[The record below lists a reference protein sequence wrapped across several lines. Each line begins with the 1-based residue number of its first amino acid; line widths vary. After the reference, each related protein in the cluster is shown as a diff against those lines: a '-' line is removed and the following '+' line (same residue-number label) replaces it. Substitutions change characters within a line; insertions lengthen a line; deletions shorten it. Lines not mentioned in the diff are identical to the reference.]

1 MLTFLDPKQ
10 SAFLED
16 LGRIQSRSERAQRQ
30 LSSGLRMNSISDH
43 PDQIGVLLQSR
54 AELASAEQTKANLG
68 RAKTEVDT
76 AEIAV
81 QSAIKFVERIRVLGA
96 QGLTGTATAS
106 SRDVIASEVET
117 LFSQLVSIANTSID
131 GRYLFAGSA
140 DQTAPYAVDL
150 TLASGAT
157 PYAGGNATRQIRDSS
172 AVRLSIARTS
182 EEIFDSATPSR
193 NAFTAVNSL
202 RTALLAND
210 EAAIGAAV
218 ASIGTSLD
226 HLNEQ
231 LAFYGSTQNLV
242 AHATS
247 AVDSKILNLKVQIGD
262 TEGADLAESILELQ
276 DASTHRQAALQAKA
290 QEDRRTVFDFIR

>member
-16 LGRIQSRSERAQRQ
+16 LSRIQSRSERAQRQ
-30 LSSGLRMNSISDH
+30 LSSGLRMNNISDH

-54 AELASAEQTKANLG
+54 AELASAEQTKSNLS

-96 QGLTGTATAS
+96 QGLTGTATPS
-106 SRDVIASEVET
+106 SRAVIAGEVET
-117 LFSQLVSIANTSID
+117 LFSHLVSIANTSID
-131 GRYLFAGSA
+131 GRYIFAGSA
-140 DQTAPYAVDL
+140 DQTPPYAVDL
-150 TLASGAT
+150 TVGSGAT
-157 PYAGGNATRQIRDSS
+157 PYAGGNATRQISDSS
-172 AVRLSIARTS
+172 GVRLSIAHTGQ
-182 EEIFDSATPSR
+182 EIFDSATPSR

-210 EAAIGAAV
+210 EVAISSALAG
-218 ASIGTSLD
+218 IGTSLD

-231 LAFYGSTQNLV
+231 LAFYGSTQNKV
-242 AHATS
+242 AHVTS
-247 AVDSKILNLKVQIGD
+247 ATDTKILSLKVQIGD

-276 DASTHRQAALQAKA
+276 NASIHRQAALQAKA

>member
-1 MLTFLDPKQ
+1 MVSFLNAKQ

-16 LGRIQSRSERAQRQ
+16 LNRIQSRSERAQRQ

-54 AELASAEQTKANLG
+54 AELASTEQTKSNLG

-76 AEIAV
+76 AEIAI
-81 QSAIKFVERIRVLGA
+81 QNGIKSIERIRVLGA
-96 QGLTGTATAS
+96 QGLTGTASTS
-106 SRDVIASEVET
+106 SRTVIAGEVEA
-117 LFSQLVSIANTSID
+117 LFRQFVNIANTSID
-131 GRYLFAGSA
+131 GRYIFAGSA
-140 DQTAPYAVDL
+140 DQAPPYTVDL
-150 TLASGAT
+150 NLASGAT

-172 AVRLSIARTS
+172 GVRLSIAHTGQ
-182 EEIFDSATPSR
+182 EIFDSTTPSR

-202 RTALLAND
+202 RNALLADD
-210 EAAIGAAV
+210 EAAITAAV
-218 ASIGTSLD
+218 ADIGTSLE

-231 LAFYGSTQNLV
+231 LAFYGSTQNQV
-242 AHATS
+242 AQAT
-247 AVDSKILNLKVQIGD
+247 AAADTKILSLKAQIAE

-290 QEDRRTVFDFIR
+290 QEDRRTVFDFL